1 MTKILRL
8 KTLAQRLKRRN
19 KQMNNVEQIN
29 EEMLYRTG
37 ALAEKIDEL
46 EQRLETSDRIIRLL
60 VLSLASE
67 SFSEAS
73 LNELESDES

>member
-1 MTKILRL
+1 VTKILRL